1 MHIAIF
7 SAYKTMKKIILR
19 IAGVLV
25 GILAIGNGIHHL
37 AFPLFDT
44 LLEKI
49 NALVFL
55 LLGAVFVIYGIRG
68 KEKKKTNQA

>member
-1 MHIAIF
+1 
-7 SAYKTMKKIILR
+7 MKKNILR

-37 AFPLFDT
+37 VFPLFDT

-55 LLGAVFVIYGIRG
+55 LLGAIFVIYGIRG
-68 KEKKKTNQA
+68 KK